1 MRKIILTFLIFIA
14 YSWYAF
20 WECSIESG
28 TPEELKEYL
37 QNISIITNNINNNW
51 KKISIE
57 RKSKLSDI
65 EIIRNT
71 ELLWDEILRMWNI
84 SSEWWSEYDFDFKN
98 LINELKE
105 IERVT
110 SVDRDLRI
118 IDSYLEKISKYISNS
133 TRDLYWWEILK
144 KEEICK
150 NTKIKCDIDDS
161 KINVLLINIKKDVSK
176 IRKSILNK
184 WKIEWWFLF
193 DNEDKLKKS
202 LTRNYKESNIEKCLM
217 SKDSFWWKVNKSIS
231 EISLNDKNS
240 QKGIQKWK
248 DSWALLIWQKSD
260 REIER
265 KLLLNELRRQWVSED
280 NVKNMLSNLDNY
292 NQNWWYSTRDNFLSN
307 TFLSITSSLN
317 RQANDFNNSLDKYF
331 VNWKA
336 EQVSI
341 KEILET
347 TKDIKKTESIKYD
360 IILMYKTNISL
371 ISKDDWDVGK
381 IMNKLAKIHTYI
393 AKSITTLQKTIPISE
408 KVCNDQCSGKW
419 ICTY

>member
-1 MRKIILTFLIFIA
+1 
-14 YSWYAF
+14 
-20 WECSIESG
+20 
-28 TPEELKEYL
+28 
-37 QNISIITNNINNNW
+37 
-51 KKISIE
+51 
-57 RKSKLSDI
+57 
-65 EIIRNT
+65 
-71 ELLWDEILRMWNI
+71 
-84 SSEWWSEYDFDFKN
+84 
-98 LINELKE
+98 
-105 IERVT
+105 
-110 SVDRDLRI
+110 
-118 IDSYLEKISKYISNS
+118 
-133 TRDLYWWEILK
+133 
-144 KEEICK
+144 
-150 NTKIKCDIDDS
+150 
-161 KINVLLINIKKDVSK
+161 
-176 IRKSILNK
+176 
-184 WKIEWWFLF
+184 
-193 DNEDKLKKS
+193 
-202 LTRNYKESNIEKCLM
+202 
-217 SKDSFWWKVNKSIS
+217 
-231 EISLNDKNS
+231 
-240 QKGIQKWK
+240 
-248 DSWALLIWQKSD
+248 
-260 REIER
+260 
-265 KLLLNELRRQWVSED
+265 
-280 NVKNMLSNLDNY
+280 MLSNLDNY